1 MSWFSNLFN
10 GKKIK
15 VTRTKDGTWS
25 YFQDKDSFEHY
36 SGHYLDLSYKN
47 IALFTAL
54 DLRSTIFSTGKP
66 ILKNADGDVIESH
79 PLLDLFKNPNYAQ
92 SQQDYLYSHLWFKS
106 LGNNIARV
114 IPKRPKG
121 KSNDLQNAHGIENLI
136 PSCIDYREVNKVQD
150 FVFAPSQKEEVENQ
164 EIKYTIG
171 AKDHLLRVGDLAFF
185 YDVTNN
191 MIPDSYLKSPSR
203 ITALLPDLL
212 NIQEAQSAMNVNLKH
227 SKKWLISTKV
237 NYNNGAMDMRP
248 DEKKEVEDSF
258 HYKDVIATNADVAT
272 ESLIVD
278 FRKLMYDD
286 IIASA
291 SLRVFSAYRI
301 TKDVLN
307 WWKDGQTTYDNR
319 GHGVVEF
326 IQGSMKFE
334 ADDWGST
341 WVNYF
346 GLEEEGL
353 KLSLDFSEH
362 HVMNLLEVKRSE
374 GMERK
379 SRIVKTLTDAG
390 VPYEEALELS
400 GLKDVV

>member
-66 ILKNADGDVIESH
+66 ILKNADGDIIDSH

-121 KSNDLQNAHGIENLI
+121 KPNDLSNAYGIENLI

-212 NIQEAQSAMNVNLKH
+212 NIQEAQSAMNGNLKH
-227 SKKWLISTKV
+227 SKKWLISNKF
-237 NYNNGAMDMRP
+237 N
-248 DEKKEVEDSF
+248 DS
-258 HYKDVIATNADVAT
+258 
-272 ESLIVD
+272 
-278 FRKLMYDD
+278 
-286 IIASA
+286 
-291 SLRVFSAYRI
+291 
-301 TKDVLN
+301 
-307 WWKDGQTTYDNR
+307 
-319 GHGVVEF
+319 
-326 IQGSMKFE
+326 
-334 ADDWGST
+334 
-341 WVNYF
+341 
-346 GLEEEGL
+346 
-353 KLSLDFSEH
+353 
-362 HVMNLLEVKRSE
+362 
-374 GMERK
+374 
-379 SRIVKTLTDAG
+379 
-390 VPYEEALELS
+390 
-400 GLKDVV
+400 